1 MTRRILKNF
10 LSFILMA
17 AMLLS
22 MVPAVTITASAAS
35 SGEVTGLTNDN
46 VGPSFSGDK
55 EDTLVGQRHDGH
67 RLDPELKR
75 LWNNAL

>member
-22 MVPAVTITASAAS
+22 MVPAVTITASAA
-35 SGEVTGLTNDN
+35 
-46 VGPSFSGDK
+46 K
-55 EDTLVGQRHDGH
+55 M
-67 RLDPELKR
+67 
-75 LWNNAL
+75 